1 MDSLM
6 GLTYIAVVANI
17 ILLVALLY
25 PAINNYGK
33 TRSSIALALLVF
45 ILLFLVENIVAIYF
59 HLTLMYTPAVEV
71 EIAVLTVIQTI
82 GFATFVWASYK

>member
-6 GLTYIAVVANI
+6 GLTYIAVFANVA
-17 ILLVALLY
+17 LLITLLY
-25 PAINNYGK
+25 PAINNYSK
-33 TRSSIALALLVF
+33 TKSSIALALLVF
-45 ILLFLVENIVAIYF
+45 VLLFLIENIIAIYF

-71 EIAVLTVIQTI
+71 EIAVLTVIQTV